1 MARITYTEST
11 PDQAQAAEIL
21 IPAIVVKD
29 AGGNVCGTVALSLEQ
44 VTKRDAKSGEQ
55 VATGATRAMAAF
67 TPARQGD
74 RRFSARESHMRASVA
89 ALGPHLGYVILDTT
103 EAGSI
108 VIPQGANVVST
119 DDDGA
124 VTHNWKAQ
132 KVTSS

>member
-21 IPAIVVKD
+21 IPAIVV
-29 AGGNVCGTVALSLEQ
+29 
-44 VTKRDAKSGEQ
+44 
-55 VATGATRAMAAF
+55 
-67 TPARQGD
+67 
-74 RRFSARESHMRASVA
+74 
-89 ALGPHLGYVILDTT
+89 